1 MLNAEIT
8 IERPSQD
15 VWAYFAEPSNW
26 EKWWGGGLEA
36 AEWRAGGQLEWTLGG
51 PSLITAVVP
60 GRMVQIAG
68 AWADTTW
75 TFEPSGAGSTT
86 VSWEESSPRG
96 GASFS
101 DGGAAHLASLKS
113 SLVKLKQQV
122 EAPATLPQTRH
133 AETKASAEW
142 ALLHTLAGHTRA
154 VSSMAFSPDGSLLAS
169 ASEDMTVRLWDPA
182 SGECLGAL
190 EGHTDHVLGV
200 VFSPDGSLLAS
211 ASWDDAVRLW
221 AAQ

>member
-1 MLNAEIT
+1 
-8 IERPSQD
+8 
-15 VWAYFAEPSNW
+15 
-26 EKWWGGGLEA
+26 
-36 AEWRAGGQLEWTLGG
+36 
-51 PSLITAVVP
+51 
-60 GRMVQIAG
+60 
-68 AWADTTW
+68 
-75 TFEPSGAGSTT
+75 
-86 VSWEESSPRG
+86 
-96 GASFS
+96 
-101 DGGAAHLASLKS
+101 
-113 SLVKLKQQV
+113 LVKLKQQV